1 MLKSIILST
10 LLVSGSLF
18 SSDLKAEFTDAKWDG
33 MTVPKDEV
41 CSNFNESKIGS
52 TPPLKVS
59 NIPSGTA
66 KLVFTYS
73 DKTFTKMDNGGHG
86 IVAYKVAADAKEIS
100 VPAQGGETFELADG
114 FEQAMTM
121 DREDYPELW
130 IAHNSQIHATKVL
143 QNSIFI

>member
-18 SSDLKAEFTDAKWDG
+18 ASDLKAEFTDAKWDG

-59 NIPSGTA
+59 NIVI
-66 KLVFTYS
+66 KHLQKWIMVV
-73 DKTFTKMDNGGHG
+73 M
-86 IVAYKVAADAKEIS
+86 
-100 VPAQGGETFELADG
+100 EL
-114 FEQAMTM
+114 
-121 DREDYPELW
+121 LL
-130 IAHNSQIHATKVL
+130 IK
-143 QNSIFI
+143 